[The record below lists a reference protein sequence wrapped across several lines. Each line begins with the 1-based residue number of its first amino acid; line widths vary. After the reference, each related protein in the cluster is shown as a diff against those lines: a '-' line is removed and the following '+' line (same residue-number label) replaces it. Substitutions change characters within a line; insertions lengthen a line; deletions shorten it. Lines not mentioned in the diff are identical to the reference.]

1 MKQRLRIFP
10 LQDCLKKYK
19 QYNLVM
25 EEILII
31 KTNIYPFNLL
41 IMSMLIDP
49 DFLKNIVKIARP
61 IAASAAATTK
71 INNANICPNKSSSVF
86 ENPTKFILVA
96 KSISSIDIK
105 IDIMFF
111 LFIKIPRKPI
121 ENIIEDRI
129 K

>member
-96 KSISSIDIK
+96 KSINSIDIK

-111 LFIKIPRKPI
+111 LLIKIPRKPI
-121 ENIIEDRI
+121 ENIIEDKI

>member
-1 MKQRLRIFP
+1 
-10 LQDCLKKYK
+10 
-19 QYNLVM
+19 M

-31 KTNIYPFNLL
+31 QTNIYPFNLL
-41 IMSMLIDP
+41 IVSMLIDP
-49 DFLKNIVKIARP
+49 DFLKNIVNIARP
-61 IAASAAATTK
+61 IAASSAAATTK
-71 INNANICPNKSSSVF
+71 INKANICPNKSSRVF

-105 IDIMFF
+105 IDIIFF

-121 ENIIEDRI
+121 ENIIEDKI

>member
-1 MKQRLRIFP
+1 
-10 LQDCLKKYK
+10 
-19 QYNLVM
+19 M

-31 KTNIYPFNLL
+31 QTNIYPFNLL
-41 IMSMLIDP
+41 IVSMLIDP
-49 DFLKNIVKIARP
+49 DFLKNIVNIARP

-71 INNANICPNKSSSVF
+71 INKANICPNKSSRVF
-86 ENPTKFILVA
+86 ENPTKFIFVA

-105 IDIMFF
+105 IDIIFF

-121 ENIIEDRI
+121 ENIIEDKI

>member
-1 MKQRLRIFP
+1 
-10 LQDCLKKYK
+10 
-19 QYNLVM
+19 M

-31 KTNIYPFNLL
+31 QTNIYPFNLL
-41 IMSMLIDP
+41 ILSMLIDP

-111 LFIKIPRKPI
+111 LLIKIPRKPI
-121 ENIIEDRI
+121 ENIIEDKI

>member
-1 MKQRLRIFP
+1 MQ
-10 LQDCLKKYK
+10 
-19 QYNLVM
+19 
-25 EEILII
+25 
-31 KTNIYPFNLL
+31 TNIYPFNLF
-41 IMSMLIDP
+41 IVSMLIDP
-49 DFLKNIVKIARP
+49 DFLKNIVNIARP

-71 INNANICPNKSSSVF
+71 TNNANICPNNSSTVI

-111 LFIKIPRKPI
+111 LLMKIPRKPI
-121 ENIIEDRI
+121 ENIIEDKI

>member
-1 MKQRLRIFP
+1 
-10 LQDCLKKYK
+10 
-19 QYNLVM
+19 M

-31 KTNIYPFNLL
+31 QTNIYPFNLL
-41 IMSMLIDP
+41 ILSILIDP

-61 IAASAAATTK
+61 IAASAAPTTK
-71 INNANICPNKSSSVF
+71 INNANICPNKSSKVF
-86 ENPTKFILVA
+86 ENPTKFIFVA

-121 ENIIEDRI
+121 ENIVEKIINVHETKFKI
-129 K
+129 FSFTILFKKIQTI

>member
-1 MKQRLRIFP
+1 MKQNLRFFP
-10 LQDCLKKYK
+10 SQYCLKKYK
-19 QYNLVM
+19 QYSLAM

-31 KTNIYPFNLL
+31 QTNIYPFNLL
-41 IMSMLIDP
+41 ILSMLIDP
-49 DFLKNIVKIARP
+49 DFLKNIVNIARP

-71 INNANICPNKSSSVF
+71 INNANICPNKSSNVF

-96 KSISSIDIK
+96 KSINSIDIK

-121 ENIIEDRI
+121 ENNIEDKI

>member
-1 MKQRLRIFP
+1 
-10 LQDCLKKYK
+10 
-19 QYNLVM
+19 M

-41 IMSMLIDP
+41 IMSILIDP
-49 DFLKNIVKIARP
+49 DFLKKIVNIARP

-71 INNANICPNKSSSVF
+71 INNANIWPNKSSSVF

-96 KSISSIDIK
+96 RSISSIDIK
-105 IDIMFF
+105 IEIIFF
-111 LFIKIPRKPI
+111 LFTNIPRKPI
-121 ENIIEDRI
+121 ENIIEDKI

>member
-1 MKQRLRIFP
+1 
-10 LQDCLKKYK
+10 
-19 QYNLVM
+19 M

-31 KTNIYPFNLL
+31 QTNIYPFNLL
-41 IMSMLIDP
+41 IVSMLIDP
-49 DFLKNIVKIARP
+49 DFLKNIVNIARP

-71 INNANICPNKSSSVF
+71 INNANICPNKSSKVF

-105 IDIMFF
+105 IDIIFF

-121 ENIIEDRI
+121 ENTIEDKI

>member
-49 DFLKNIVKIARP
+49 DFLKNIVNIASP

-111 LFIKIPRKPI
+111 RFIKIPRKPI
-121 ENIIEDRI
+121 ENITEDKI

>member
-1 MKQRLRIFP
+1 
-10 LQDCLKKYK
+10 
-19 QYNLVM
+19 M

-31 KTNIYPFNLL
+31 QTSIYPFNLL
-41 IMSMLIDP
+41 IVSMLIDP

-71 INNANICPNKSSSVF
+71 INNANICPNKSSKVF
-86 ENPTKFILVA
+86 ENPTKFIFVA

-121 ENIIEDRI
+121 ENIIEDKI

>member
-1 MKQRLRIFP
+1 MKQNLRFFP
-10 LQDCLKKYK
+10 SQYCLKKYK
-19 QYNLVM
+19 QNNLVM
-25 EEILII
+25 EEILTI
-31 KTNIYPFNLL
+31 KTNIYPFNLF
-41 IMSMLIDP
+41 IVSMLIDP
-49 DFLKNIVKIARP
+49 DFLKNIVNIARP

-86 ENPTKFILVA
+86 ENPTKLILVA
-96 KSISSIDIK
+96 KIINSIDIK

-121 ENIIEDRI
+121 EKIIEDKI